1 MNSDKS
7 TLKVRLVKSLIG
19 KREEHRRILAGLGL
33 RKVNSLVELQNNPS
47 VNGMINK
54 VAYMIKVER

>member
-1 MNSDKS
+1 MKSDKS

-33 RKVNSLVELQNNPS
+33 RSKQSC
-47 VNGMINK
+47 
-54 VAYMIKVER
+54 